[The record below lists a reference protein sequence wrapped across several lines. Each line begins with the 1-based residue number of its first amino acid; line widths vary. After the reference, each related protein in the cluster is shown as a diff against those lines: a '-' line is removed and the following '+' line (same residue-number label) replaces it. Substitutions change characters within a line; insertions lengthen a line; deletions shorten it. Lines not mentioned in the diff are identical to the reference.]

1 MTIKISEDLLN
12 LFDALLRAQLNTIR
26 QLRKAAGMEEKPPKV
41 KSMSHMDIV
50 YDILTVAQRPM
61 HVDDIIAQAK
71 QKFDIELDK
80 ESVVSALIK
89 RVKRQD
95 RFMKVGPNTFTLISQ
110 EMKGDRP

>member
-1 MTIKISEDLLN
+1 MTIKISEELLT
-12 LFDALLRAQLNTIR
+12 LFESMLKAQINAIR
-26 QLRKAAGMEEKPPKV
+26 QLRKADGMEEKPPKEV
-41 KSMSHMDIV
+41 RKSHMNMV
-50 YDILTVAQRPM
+50 YDILKVAQRPM

-95 RFMKVGPNTFTLISQ
+95 RFMKVGPNTFTLIPQ
-110 EMKGDRP
+110 EMEGVRP